1 MKKIVCYLI
10 LTCTA
15 FHCIDAKFYG
25 KTGMTDLYERIYVQ
39 TDKQLY
45 LAGEPVLMKFVT
57 TNAEQIPL
65 VFSKIAYAELVN
77 NSVALIQIKVELN
90 NGTGSGQMLLPS
102 DLPSGYYRLIAYTQ
116 FMRNEGAEVFFEKN
130 IAVMNTFQSGY
141 HPVEDDSENK
151 HEIADIETD
160 DNQTEKTD
168 TNEALIT
175 YLNEQQKNLDSLLQ
189 VLQQYSF
196 DDELKM
202 IGENFESTLARL
214 KNIAMTNTFQS
225 DYQKPAGV
233 ELKTGQVISTAEETD
248 SYIISLQTDQLTY
261 TIRERGELIITDL
274 PENIHTLSVSITGKE
289 WIPVK
294 ESNASLFRKNESKKN
309 TEFTGKFPLEYEGH
323 IITGRIIDNETGISP
338 ETNLEADKINVLPA
352 IAFPG
357 DEIRF
362 FSGQINKTDKSI
374 RFFTSGNSGT
384 KEIATVMYNA
394 GEKYR
399 IDIQSPFVNRFEPV
413 EMPVLRFDSSYYRQ
427 LLARSVALQVFRYF
441 SEDRAS
447 ETQYI
452 SQSYIK
458 KKPSW
463 TYRLDDYTRFSTMPD
478 VFTEL
483 ITNARFRRNSGK
495 QELSVAIRRG
505 SSYSYGFL
513 PLVLLDGVPVS
524 DHDLMYNYDPLL
536 VERIN
541 IYDDSYVLGTFLFD
555 GIIEFITYRRL
566 HQNLSLN
573 KSSQI
578 ISYESPQLPYRSDT
592 PDYSKEKNRQSLIP
606 DGRHT
611 LVWNPDVHSGGQT
624 SVCLPF
630 DTSDLTGEFQ
640 ATVEGITED
649 GEIIFATTYF
659 KVE

>member
-1 MKKIVCYLI
+1 M
-10 LTCTA
+10 
-15 FHCIDAKFYG
+15 
-25 KTGMTDLYERIYVQ
+25 
-39 TDKQLY
+39 
-45 LAGEPVLMKFVT
+45 
-57 TNAEQIPL
+57 
-65 VFSKIAYAELVN
+65 
-77 NSVALIQIKVELN
+77 
-90 NGTGSGQMLLPS
+90 
-102 DLPSGYYRLIAYTQ
+102 
-116 FMRNEGAEVFFEKN
+116 
-130 IAVMNTFQSGY
+130 
-141 HPVEDDSENK
+141 
-151 HEIADIETD
+151 
-160 DNQTEKTD
+160 
-168 TNEALIT
+168 
-175 YLNEQQKNLDSLLQ
+175 
-189 VLQQYSF
+189 
-196 DDELKM
+196 
-202 IGENFESTLARL
+202 
-214 KNIAMTNTFQS
+214 
-225 DYQKPAGV
+225 
-233 ELKTGQVISTAEETD
+233 
-248 SYIISLQTDQLTY
+248 
-261 TIRERGELIITDL
+261 
-274 PENIHTLSVSITGKE
+274 
-289 WIPVK
+289 
-294 ESNASLFRKNESKKN
+294 
-309 TEFTGKFPLEYEGH
+309 
-323 IITGRIIDNETGISP
+323 
-338 ETNLEADKINVLPA
+338 
-352 IAFPG
+352 
-357 DEIRF
+357 
-362 FSGQINKTDKSI
+362 
-374 RFFTSGNSGT
+374 
-384 KEIATVMYNA
+384 
-394 GEKYR
+394 
-399 IDIQSPFVNRFEPV
+399 
-413 EMPVLRFDSSYYRQ
+413 
-427 LLARSVALQVFRYF
+427 LARSVALQVFRYF